1 MVRRVLGKPGGWR
14 KRATAGIIAATDT
27 VRARIGMAT
36 NLEGNKIV
44 AAVLTAG
51 ITFAVAGVIG
61 RQLVHATMPHH
72 TAMTVP
78 GEAVAPTAP
87 AAAPVLD
94 PISPLL
100 ASADAA
106 AGQQIAQRQCAS
118 CHSFTAGGRA
128 GVGPNL
134 YGIVGAKHA
143 HADGFNY
150 SQAIRGMADKP
161 WTYEELN
168 AWVHSPRT
176 YAPGNRMSYAGLAN
190 TQQRANLI
198 AYLRS
203 ISPNAP
209 AP

>member
-1 MVRRVLGKPGGWR
+1 
-14 KRATAGIIAATDT
+14 
-27 VRARIGMAT
+27 MA
-36 NLEGNKIV
+36 NLEGNKII

-51 ITFAVAGVIG
+51 VTFGVAGVIG
-61 RQLVHATMPHH
+61 SLLVHPKRPHH
-72 TAMTVP
+72 AAISIG
-78 GEAVAPTAP
+78 GEAAAP
-87 AAAPVLD
+87 AAAAPAAPALD
-94 PISPLL
+94 PITPLL
-100 ASADAA
+100 AAA
-106 AGQQIAQRQCAS
+106 NVQNGQQVAQRQCAA
-118 CHSFTAGGRA
+118 CHSFNEGGRN

-150 SQAIRGMADKP
+150 SAALRGMADKP

-168 AWVHSPRT
+168 AWIHNPRA
-176 YAPGNRMSYAGLAN
+176 YAAGNRMSYAGLTN
-190 TQQRANLI
+190 TQQRADLI